1 MSYLHGTY
9 GMIADEQT
17 QDASQAGTASAYI
30 GTAPV
35 NLIRGYAQAGI
46 INMPIRLRRKTE
58 AENQIGCSEDWTAFT
73 LCEAVAA
80 HFDNRIE
87 NVGPIYVINVLD
99 PDTDRSADKTTE
111 TLIFTKKR
119 AYIRND
125 KIILDT
131 FAIADKVEGVD
142 YSIAFD
148 FSEHAAVVTLLG
160 EDAGTEMECSYY
172 TVDTAGVTKDRIIG
186 EETENGTY
194 TGIHALKLMYQYN
207 NVVLTN
213 LAAPGW
219 SQIPEVY
226 RAMIGIV
233 QQLNGHW
240 EGFVSAD
247 IPLED
252 AEGEPIDTLA
262 KAIKWKEDNEYSSE
276 HSKVYWPK
284 VVDADGRVFHLS
296 TVGQAT
302 MLRVDLSHDG
312 IPFETPSNKE
322 IMAAAQYFGAE
333 SENRGFD
340 QNSANKLN
348 EAGITTACYWA
359 GRWVLWGPHTAA
371 YQYGDESLKT
381 RVIFDGTMRILKY
394 LVNQFQIDH
403 GIRID
408 QPMTVALRD
417 TILNAEKAKLDMLVS
432 IGALVGTP
440 TVQFLENENSMENM
454 MNGDF
459 VWDII
464 ATVTP
469 PFKSGTVK
477 VYHTNEGFAAL
488 FGEE

>member
-17 QDASQAGTASAYI
+17 QDASQAGTASAYVGI
-30 GTAPV
+30 APV

-46 INMPIRLRRKTE
+46 INMPVRVRRKTE
-58 AENQIGCSEDWTAFT
+58 AENLIGNSKDWESFT
-73 LCEAVAA
+73 LCEAIAA
-80 HFDNRIE
+80 HFDNQIT
-87 NVGPIYVINVLD
+87 NVGPIYIINVLD
-99 PDTDRSADKTTE
+99 PDTNRSAEKTTE
-111 TLIFTKKR
+111 TLTFVKKK
-119 AYIRND
+119 AYIDND

-142 YSIAFD
+142 YSLTFD
-148 FSEHAAVVTLLG
+148 FSEGAAVVTLIG
-160 EDAGTEMECSYY
+160 DDAGTELECSYY
-172 TVDTAGVTKDRIIG
+172 TVDTSEITKDTIIG
-186 EETENGTY
+186 EETENGVY
-194 TGIHALKLMYQYN
+194 TGIHALKLLYQYN

-226 RAMIGIV
+226 QAMVEIV

-247 IPLED
+247 IPLKNE
-252 AEGEPIDTLA
+252 EGETIDTME
-262 KAIKWKEDNEYSSE
+262 KAIKWKEDHEYSSE

-284 VVDADGRVFHLS
+284 VIDAEGRIYHLS

-322 IMAAAQYFGAE
+322 IMATAQYFGEE
-333 SENRGFD
+333 SKNRGFD

-348 EAGITTACYWA
+348 ENGITTACYWA

-371 YQYGDESLKT
+371 YKYGDESVKT
-381 RVIFDGTMRILKY
+381 RQIFDGTIRMLKY
-394 LVNQFQIDH
+394 IVNQFQIDH
-403 GIRID
+403 GTRID

-417 TILNAEKAKLDMLVS
+417 TILNAEKAKLDMLSS
-432 IGALVGTP
+432 IGALTGTP
-440 TVQFLENENSMENM
+440 EVEFLENENSTENM

-459 VWDII
+459 VWNVT